1 MERLRFESELIDLEI
16 TPERENARG
25 VSQVETVRICLIDPS
40 GVFKDKKNLRRDFM
54 TKLKNKFNNLDA
66 QWLKNAGL
74 KFEVLYIAKEPSNK
88 ANFKKLDFPVYLLTA
103 QHGEKTVLELMKQH
117 KIPQK
122 IGQTDIYDYARDAWR
137 QKDIRGLGIPSDAGF
152 RKVGFIKT
160 QRVFEDAPGDFDPA
174 FVNVT
179 AHEIGHMGNRKNHS
193 KKGLMKYPVP
203 LSTDIDFDNADKYLF
218 LSDLMRLKK
227 LKI

>member
-1 MERLRFESELIDLEI
+1 MARIRFENELDDLELFSG
-16 TPERENARG
+16 REVQAV
-25 VSQVETVRICLIDPS
+25 VSQSETVRICLIDPS
-40 GVFKDKKNLRRDFM
+40 GVFKDKQKLRHEFM
-54 TKLKNKFNNLDA
+54 TKLKDKFNDLDA

-74 KFEVLYIAKEPSNK
+74 KFDVLYLSKEPANK
-88 ANFKKLDFPVYLLTA
+88 ANFKKLDFPVYLLA
-103 QHGEKTVLELMKQH
+103 EQHGSKTVLELMKQH
-117 KIPQK
+117 KIPPK
-122 IGQTDIYDYARDAWR
+122 IGKTDIYDYARDSWQ
-137 QKDIRGLGIPSDAGF
+137 QKDIRGVGIPSDTGF

-160 QRVFEDAPGDFDPA
+160 QRVFADAPGDFAQA

-218 LSDLMRLKK
+218 LSDLMRLKR
-227 LKI
+227 L

>member
-1 MERLRFESELIDLEI
+1 MERLRFEQELIDLEN
-16 TPERENARG
+16 TSERENGRT
-25 VSQVETVRICLIDPS
+25 VLQTETVRVCLIDS
-40 GVFKDKKNLRRDFM
+40 AGVFKDKQKLRGDFM
-54 TKLKNKFNNLDA
+54 TKLKNKFNSLDA

-88 ANFKKLDFPVYLLTA
+88 ANFKKLDFPIYLLTA
-103 QHGEKTVLELMKQH
+103 QHGEKKVLELMKQH

-137 QKDIRGLGIPSDAGF
+137 QKDIRGLGIPSDSGF

-160 QRVFEDAPGDFDPA
+160 QRVFEDAPGDFDLA

-179 AHEIGHMGNRKNHS
+179 AHEIGHMGNRKYHS
-193 KKGLMKYPVP
+193 KNGLMKYPVP
-203 LSTDIDFDNADKYLF
+203 LSTEIDFDNADKYLF
-218 LSDLMRLKK
+218 LSDLMRLKR
-227 LKI
+227 LQI